1 MIHKNHIFGTLFLVF
16 LIAIFS
22 SSAVKAQNTGDVI
35 VGNWQPSNKE
45 SVIQIYK
52 GKAANG
58 EDPNKYY
65 GKIVWLKNPNDEQGN
80 PKKDPN
86 NPDESLRS
94 RSRKGMVIMR
104 DLEFTGTGKKKT
116 WANGKIYDP
125 NNGSDYSF
133 EASMPK
139 NDNLLDGRGYIGISA
154 IGRTDTW
161 KRLQR
166 TGK

>member
-1 MIHKNHIFGTLFLVF
+1 MIHKTNILWSLFLICT
-16 LIAIFS
+16 LAIFS
-22 SSAVKAQNTGDVI
+22 ISSAQAQNTGDVI

-45 SVIQIYK
+45 SVIQVYK

-65 GKIVWLKNPNDEQGN
+65 GKIVWLKEPNDAKGN
-80 PKKDPN
+80 PKTDPN
-86 NPDESLRS
+86 NPDASLKDRP
-94 RSRKGMVIMR
+94 RKGMVIMR
-104 DLEFTGTGKKKT
+104 DLEFTGTDKKKT
-116 WANGKIYDP
+116 WGNGKIYDP

-161 KRLQR
+161 KRLER
-166 TGK
+166 KK